1 MLKRVAC
8 VAQICSSTCSK
19 GIRSKPCVDLGNY
32 NWLPNYVAKRVLK
45 IKGWFNMGKSMS
57 VKVACCK

>member
-8 VAQICSSTCSK
+8 VAYCSTCSK

-32 NWLPNYVAKRVLK
+32 NWLSKYVAKRVL
-45 IKGWFNMGKSMS
+45 KSMS